1 MLPGPLGHGFHL
13 YVTLLGCGTTAE
25 NDQDIRL
32 AIINADDGIK
42 KVAPALVHFIPA
54 GMLVLAL
61 GRWPYGYYMLL
72 RVVVAAAALLLA
84 GLIYQQAKSF
94 TVWFG
99 LFLIV
104 AIVFNPIVPPHLTR
118 GVWSNLNVAAA
129 VTFAGHFFVR
139 VARPRRWG
147 RGG

>member
-1 MLPGPLGHGFHL
+1 M
-13 YVTLLGCGTTAE
+13 
-25 NDQDIRL
+25 
-32 AIINADDGIK
+32 
-42 KVAPALVHFIPA
+42 APALIHFIPA

-72 RVVVAAAALLLA
+72 RVIVAAAALLLA

-104 AIVFNPIVPPHLTR
+104 AIVFNPFVPLHLTR
-118 GVWSNLNVAAA
+118 GVWSILNVAAA
-129 VTFAGHFFVR
+129 AIFAGHFCV
-139 VARPRRWG
+139 PRAQLAD
-147 RGG
+147 